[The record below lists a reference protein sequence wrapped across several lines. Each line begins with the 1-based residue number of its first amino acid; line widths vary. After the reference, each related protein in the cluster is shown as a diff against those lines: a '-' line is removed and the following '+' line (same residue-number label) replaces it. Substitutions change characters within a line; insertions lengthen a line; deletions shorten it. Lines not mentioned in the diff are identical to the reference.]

1 MKWNGRRV
9 LVTGAGGFIGSH
21 LAERLVAEVP
31 GVRSAECR
39 LVSRIGH
46 PIDEPWLVEVRVA
59 GVDPEVDPA
68 VRKAVDAV
76 VREELA
82 RLPRLAGELI
92 EGRLAMDRW
101 PLRV

>member
-1 MKWNGRRV
+1 MDTVSDLELRRRTIEIAKAAFGRSGWGT
-9 LVTGAGGFIGSH
+9 TGDDH
-21 LAERLVAEVP
+21 
-31 GVRSAECR
+31 
-39 LVSRIGH
+39 
-46 PIDEPWLVEVRVA
+46 
-59 GVDPEVDPA
+59 DPDGLDDVDPA
-68 VRKAVDAV
+68 VRNAVDAV